1 MDVHASLRNL
11 RMSPRKVRL
20 VVNTVRGLKVQTA
33 ETRLT
38 FLKKGAAEP
47 VLKLLRSAM
56 ANAEHNFQIAKDSLY
71 IKHIVAD
78 AGSTL
83 KRFRPRAFGRAATIR
98 KRMTHVT
105 LILAPKSEM
114 GTKAPVAQVESVSQ
128 SAAPVAK
135 PAAAKRAPAKKAATK
150 ATKTTST
157 EA

>member
-11 RMSPRKVRL
+11 RIAPRKVRL
-20 VVNTVRGLKVQTA
+20 VVDTVRGLAAQTA

-38 FLKKGAAEP
+38 FLQKGAAEP

-78 AGSTL
+78 AGSTI

-105 LILAPKSEM
+105 IILAPKAEKIAAAQA
-114 GTKAPVAQVESVSQ
+114 KATAAQVG
-128 SAAPVAK
+128 SASASAP
-135 PAAAKRAPAKKAATK
+135 AKRASKKSAASNKPAI
-150 ATKTTST
+150 KTSPD
-157 EA
+157 A

>member
-11 RMSPRKVRL
+11 RIAPRKVRL
-20 VVNTVRGLKVQTA
+20 VVNTVRGLAAQTA

-38 FLKKGAAEP
+38 FLQKGAAEP

-56 ANAEHNFQIAKDSLY
+56 ANAEHNFQIAKDTLY

-78 AGSTL
+78 AGSTI

-105 LILAPKSEM
+105 IILAPKAEKVAAAQAKAAAAHVASVPS
-114 GTKAPVAQVESVSQ
+114 APVKRAIKK
-128 SAAPVAK
+128 SAASNK
-135 PAAAKRAPAKKAATK
+135 PAI
-150 ATKTTST
+150 TTSPD
-157 EA
+157 A